1 MKEHKFRKE
10 VGHWPYLA
18 IVAVVAVVAVVF
30 LVMQNGVYVTSNTSE
45 TEVAEII
52 APDGGK
58 KVVIEDENGAL
69 AGQAGKIGI
78 IYEYCKDVVTVN
90 GALIDAADP
99 FLAQPS
105 YYKRNVDS
113 KVTSIRDHCENDT
126 VLVEV
131 WCGGGPHIRDMY
143 PTQKEIDCSLMGLKC
158 VHNTQTGG
166 SGDVCT

>member
-1 MKEHKFRKE
+1 MMKEHKFRKE

-58 KVVIEDENGAL
+58 KVVI
-69 AGQAGKIGI
+69 
-78 IYEYCKDVVTVN
+78 VN

-158 VHNTQTGG
+158 
-166 SGDVCT
+166 